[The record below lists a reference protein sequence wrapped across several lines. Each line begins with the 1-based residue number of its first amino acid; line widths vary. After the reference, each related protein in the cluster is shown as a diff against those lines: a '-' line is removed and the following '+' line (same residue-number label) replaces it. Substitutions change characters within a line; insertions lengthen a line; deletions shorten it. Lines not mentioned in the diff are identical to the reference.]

1 MKGWADGVLH
11 HSASVCGVVCVCVC
25 VCVCV
30 YSHLVHE
37 VPDEGVVH
45 AVFDGAL

>member
-1 MKGWADGVLH
+1 MEYFITLL
-11 HSASVCGVVCVCVC
+11 VCVVWCVCVC